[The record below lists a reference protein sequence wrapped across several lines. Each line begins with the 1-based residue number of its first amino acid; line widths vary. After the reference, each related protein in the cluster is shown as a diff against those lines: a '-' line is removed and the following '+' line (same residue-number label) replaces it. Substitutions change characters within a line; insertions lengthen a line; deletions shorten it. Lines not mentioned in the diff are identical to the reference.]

1 MGTSVCSLSFYF
13 RVGRSNF
20 PLCFGRNP
28 DPYLPRFIGK
38 PDRLSPKA
46 RLLMLARWLPHI
58 SMQARPI
65 LLLHQ
70 TLHHFLT
77 SGFVANGPEPPFDQR
92 DWIVHH
98 PEMGRTRYIIGFFFF
113 GVLVYCARMS
123 LVTTPAA
130 APCPVSR
137 FDPPSIASQVFKPIP
152 TVGRRLG
159 ITPRRG
165 KVRLRPRFFRTG
177 LRLGFSLF
185 RVVFAYRSYR
195 NPTSLYN
202 TSLR

>member
-1 MGTSVCSLSFYF
+1 MDIYDSLSGGLAGDVEMGTSVCSLSFYF

-113 GVLVYCARMS
+113 WSTS
-123 LVTTPAA
+123 LLCEDVIGYHPG
-130 APCPVSR
+130 CSPVS
-137 FDPPSIASQVFKPIP
+137 
-152 TVGRRLG
+152 
-159 ITPRRG
+159 
-165 KVRLRPRFFRTG
+165 
-177 LRLGFSLF
+177 SLKI
-185 RVVFAYRSYR
+185 
-195 NPTSLYN
+195 
-202 TSLR
+202 